1 MQTPIAALLAAVA
14 DGGGDPDDLGGVAR
28 WAVDVMEQLGSFGA
42 GLLIALENLFP
53 PLPSELILPV
63 AGFTASQ
70 GSLSLTGAIAWT
82 TVGSLAGALVL
93 YWIGAA
99 LGRDR
104 TFAIWQRLPLVD
116 DQDFLRTEAWFVR
129 HGLWAVFLGRMVPIF
144 RSLISVPAGV
154 ERMSLPVFVLLTS
167 LGSLIW
173 NTTFIVAGYVLG
185 EQWYRVEPVVGWLQ
199 RAVILAVLLAAV
211 AWVVKRLR
219 RPAARA

>member
-1 MQTPIAALLAAVA
+1 MQTTAATLRAATA
-14 DGGGDPDDLGGVAR
+14 GGGGEPGELGGVAG

-70 GSLSLTGAIAWT
+70 GSLSLSGAIAWT
-82 TVGSLAGALVL
+82 TAGSVVGALIL
-93 YWIGAA
+93 YWLGAA

-104 TFAIWQRLPLVD
+104 TFALWQRLPLVD
-116 DQDFLRTEAWFVR
+116 DHDFLRTEAWFAK
-129 HGLWAVFLGRMVPIF
+129 HGRWAVFLGRMIPIF
-144 RSLISVPAGV
+144 RSLVSVPAGV
-154 ERMSLPVFVLLTS
+154 ERMPVALFVLLTT

-199 RAVILAVLLAAV
+199 RVVIVVVVLAAIL
-211 AWVVKRLR
+211 WVVKRLR
-219 RPAARA
+219 RPARA

>member
-1 MQTPIAALLAAVA
+1 MQTPTAALMAAVA
-14 DGGGDPDDLGGVAR
+14 DGGDPADLGGVAG
-28 WAVDVMEQLGSFGA
+28 WAVDVMEQLGAFGA

-63 AGFTASQ
+63 AGFAASQ

-93 YWIGAA
+93 YWLGAA

-104 TFAIWQRLPLVD
+104 TFALWQRLPLVD
-116 DQDFLRTEAWFVR
+116 DRDFLRTEAWFAK
-129 HGLWAVFLGRMVPIF
+129 HGRWAVFLGRMIPIF

-154 ERMSLPVFVLLTS
+154 ERMPLLLFVLLTT

-173 NTTFIVAGYVLG
+173 NATFIVAGYVLG

-199 RAVILAVLLAAV
+199 RVVVLVVLLAAIV
-211 AWVVKRLR
+211 WVVRRLR